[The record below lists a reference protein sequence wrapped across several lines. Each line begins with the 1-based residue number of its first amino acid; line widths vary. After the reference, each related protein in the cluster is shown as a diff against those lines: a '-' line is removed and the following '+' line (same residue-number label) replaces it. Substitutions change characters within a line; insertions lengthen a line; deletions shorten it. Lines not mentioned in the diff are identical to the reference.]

1 MSDAK
6 AAIPKAR
13 ILIVDDEAPLM
24 NALTTTL
31 RIYGFDCIGVTTG
44 VDALQALRAQQF
56 DLMLSDLAMPD
67 MSGIE
72 LLQAALQIDTD
83 LVGIIMTGQGTIT
96 TAVDAM
102 KSGALD
108 YILKPFRVSAVLP
121 VLTRAL
127 AVRRLR
133 QENAALQ
140 QRVADRTA
148 ELEEANN
155 ELEAFC
161 YSVSHD
167 LHAPLRAINGV
178 ASILIE
184 DYSPAIPPKAND
196 LVNRIAAN
204 ATRMGH
210 LIDDLLRLSQLGRQP
225 LSVQLVGTAAMVRE
239 LLDELSK
246 ENSDRSVDTV
256 VGDLPDCIGDAGL
269 LRQAFF
275 NLLSNAFK
283 FTRHTVRPSLV
294 VGSEERD
301 GQRVFFVKDN
311 GAGFDMRYAQRL
323 FGVFQRM
330 HRADQFEGTGIG
342 LSIVHRVIR
351 RHGGRI
357 WAESALDQGTTFFFT
372 VPDPTVSRGE

>member
-1 MSDAK
+1 MREANT
-6 AAIPKAR
+6 AAPMAR

-24 NALTTTL
+24 FALTNTL
-31 RIYGFDCIGVTTG
+31 RVYGFDCVGVTTATE
-44 VDALQALRAQQF
+44 ALEALREQKF
-56 DLMLSDLAMPD
+56 ELMLSDLAMPD
-67 MSGIE
+67 MTGIE
-72 LLQAALQIDTD
+72 LLEAALQIDTD

-108 YILKPFRVSAVLP
+108 YILKPFRVSVVLP
-121 VLTRAL
+121 VLSRAL

-133 QENAALQ
+133 LENAALQ

-178 ASILIE
+178 ANILVE
-184 DYSPAIPPKAND
+184 DYATAIPPKANE
-196 LVNRIAAN
+196 LVGRIATN

-225 LSVQLVGTAAMVRE
+225 LSVQPLSTVAMVQEILEDLR
-239 LLDELSK
+239 K
-246 ENSDRSVDTV
+246 ENLGRSVDTV
-256 VGDLPDCIGDAGL
+256 VGDLPDCIGDPGL
-269 LRQAFF
+269 LRQVYF

-283 FTRHTVRPSLV
+283 FTRHAARAVVV

-301 GQRVFFVKDN
+301 GQRVYFVKDN

-342 LSIVHRVIR
+342 LSIVHRIIR
-351 RHGGRI
+351 RHGGRV
-357 WAESALDQGTTFFFT
+357 WAESALDHGTTFFFT
-372 VPDPTVSRGE
+372 VPAPVSRGE

>member
-1 MSDAK
+1 MRETH
-6 AAIPKAR
+6 AAVSTAR

-24 NALTTTL
+24 YALTNTL
-31 RIYGFDCIGVTTG
+31 KIYGFDCVGVTTG
-44 VDALQALRAQQF
+44 TEALDVLRDQKF
-56 DLMLSDLAMPD
+56 ELMLSDLSMPD

-72 LLQAALQIDTD
+72 LLQAALQIDPD
-83 LVGIIMTGQGTIT
+83 LVGIIMTGQGTVT

-108 YILKPFRVSAVLP
+108 YILKPFRVSVVLP
-121 VLTRAL
+121 VLSRAL

-133 QENAALQ
+133 LENVALQ

-178 ASILIE
+178 SSILLE
-184 DYSPAIPPKAND
+184 DFATAMPAKASD

-225 LSVQLVGTAAMVRE
+225 LSVHPVSTAAMVRE
-239 LLDELSK
+239 ILDELNK
-246 ENSDRSVDTV
+246 ENAGRSVETV
-256 VGDLPDCIGDAGL
+256 VGDLPDCMGDAGL
-269 LRQAFF
+269 LRQMFF

-283 FTRHTVRPSLV
+283 FTRQTVRPTLM

-301 GQRVFFVKDN
+301 GQCVYFVKDN

-351 RHGGRI
+351 RHGGRV

-372 VPDPTVSRGE
+372 IPAPTASRGE